1 MKVMFIV
8 YHDLMTNARS
18 QEIWECASK
27 LSSDTVLVSYSKP
40 PQMLHGKAIITGKGR
55 RKYFSF
61 IRASIMAIKAEKPEV
76 VILHDNYT
84 SAILRWLYKHRTD
97 IHVIYD
103 SSELYINRAKPTS
116 LKLLVAGHMGYF
128 EKRYLKYADI
138 VIAANLE
145 RAAIMKK
152 HFALKETP
160 IVFDNIHRIDDHY
173 DKVECD
179 NKYGHLF
186 DKNVFTIIYGG
197 GIAKARMTFELAE
210 AVGKLGD
217 QYRLIITGQ
226 STESDRLAL
235 QDLMQKKSWNNIAYL
250 GFLPRNEWRYLL
262 QNADISVSAFAQD
275 TVNNINCASGKL
287 YEGLFEETPILVTE
301 NPPLKRICNE
311 FGVGVSNNDFQEGI
325 LELENDY
332 ESYQRNVQSYIKTI
346 DMRARIEALA
356 ETIKGKLK
364 KQGILTEE
372 GTKEV

>member
-8 YHDLMTNARS
+8 YHDLMTDARS

-27 LSSDTVLVSYSKP
+27 LSSDIVLVSYSKP
-40 PQMLHGKAIITGKGR
+40 PQMLHGKVIITGKGR

-61 IRASIMAIKAEKPEV
+61 IRQAIMAIKTERPEV

-84 SAILRWLYKHRTD
+84 AAILRWLYKRRKN
-97 IHVIYD
+97 IYVIYD

-116 LKLLVAGHMGYF
+116 LKLLIARHMGYF
-128 EKRYLKYADI
+128 EKKYLKYADI

-145 RAAIMKK
+145 RAAIMKEY
-152 HFALKETP
+152 FLLKETP
-160 IVFDNIHRIDDHY
+160 IIFDNIHKIDDHY
-173 DKVECD
+173 DKVGCD

-197 GIAKARMTFELAE
+197 GIAKSRMTFELAE

-226 STESDRLAL
+226 STEADRLAL
-235 QDLMQKKSWNNIAYL
+235 QDLLEKKGWNNIEYL

-287 YEGLFEETPILVTE
+287 YEGLFEGTPVLVTE

-311 FGVGVSNNDFQEGI
+311 FGVGVSNNDFQKGI
-325 LELENDY
+325 LELKNDY
-332 ESYQRNVQSYIKTI
+332 ESYQRNVHSYIKTI

-356 ETIKGKLK
+356 ETIKEKLIM
-364 KQGILTEE
+364 QGIMTEE
-372 GTKEV
+372 STREA